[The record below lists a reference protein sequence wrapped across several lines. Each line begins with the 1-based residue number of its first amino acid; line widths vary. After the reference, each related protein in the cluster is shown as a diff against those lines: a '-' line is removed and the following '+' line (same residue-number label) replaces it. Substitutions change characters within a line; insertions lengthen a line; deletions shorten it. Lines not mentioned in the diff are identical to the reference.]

1 MPPPDLEPSK
11 SKTPETPT
19 YPLLERFDRTNMKH
33 LLSLFFGFTLYFAL
47 QYGYLTKLSCVD
59 GVKPCD
65 QPDTMLQAAEDG
77 IYFSIATE
85 TTVGYGDFAP
95 RGFSRVLACLQA
107 LGGLC
112 IAGLFVTKLTTGPS
126 GKTKILVDRMSGA
139 WIEFCDTDEGIRTS
153 LIHIRFEKGL
163 LRYDGIN
170 FDMDENRERDRD
182 PAYLGIFE
190 GSSEPT
196 SSING
201 PEIWFDYSNLEHDE
215 SAFKSGR
222 TSLCFSLRKDFP
234 GRTMT
239 IDEARERGIR
249 PYDFFRG
256 FAEDKDKG
264 LIPMFGYR
272 LGNRGEA
279 KLATSRSY
287 SDAIRSE
294 RSRLVRAWLPVVE
307 HKGHVYEEVREQ
319 HAERAKP
326 NKHS

>member
-1 MPPPDLEPSK
+1 MPQDAFEPSK
-11 SKTPETPT
+11 SASPETPT
-19 YPLLERFDRTNMKH
+19 YPWLSRFDRTNVNH
-33 LLSLFFGFTLYFAL
+33 LLILFAAFTLYFSV
-47 QYGYLTKLSCVD
+47 QYAYLTKLSCAN

-65 QPDTMLQAAEDG
+65 QPDTVLQAVEDG
-77 IYFSIATE
+77 VYFSIATE

-95 RGFSRVLACLQA
+95 RGFSRVLACFQA

-126 GKTKILVDRMSGA
+126 GKTEVLVERMSGA
-139 WIEFCDTDEGIRTS
+139 WIEFCETSEGIRTS
-153 LIHIRFEKGL
+153 LIHLRFEKGL

-170 FDMDENRERDRD
+170 FDMDEDRDRDRD

-196 SSING
+196 NSING
-201 PEIWFDYSNLEHDE
+201 PEIWFDYSNLEGDD

-234 GRTMT
+234 GRAMT
-239 IDEARERGIR
+239 IAEARERSTR

-264 LIPMFGYR
+264 MIPMFGYR
-272 LGNRGEA
+272 LTNRSEA

-287 SDAIRSE
+287 DSPTQTRRSK
-294 RSRLVRAWLPVVE
+294 LVKAWLPICD
-307 HKGHVYEEVREQ
+307 HKGHVYDEVRAQ
-319 HAERAKP
+319 YAERKT
-326 NKHS
+326 H